1 MILSMNK
8 KKSMLCFFFG
18 IMFITGCNKNN
29 SSTPAPTDTTT
40 TKPVDT
46 VTHKPVPTGFAK
58 GADVSW
64 LTQMESSGYY
74 FFDSTGKKMDCMLLL
89 KTLGINSIRLRA
101 WVNPSDG
108 WCNTADLLAKASRAK
123 SLGFKIMVDFHYS
136 DVWADP
142 GHQTKPAAWSALD
155 SASLYNAVYNYTLQ
169 VLDTLKSN
177 GINPEWVQVGNET
190 NDGMLWEN
198 GRASTNMHEFASL
211 INAGY
216 LAVKSVNDSTQV
228 IVHIS
233 NGFDNSLFRWMFDG
247 LTANGAQ
254 FDVIAMSLYPS
265 VTNWQ
270 TLDAQCLSNMQDMV
284 SRYGKPVMISEIG
297 MPENAPAACRSFIAD
312 MITKTNS
319 LPDGKGLGVFYW
331 EPESYNWQGYGLGA
345 FDSGGKPTVALYG
358 FTDQ

>member
-1 MILSMNK
+1 
-8 KKSMLCFFFG
+8 MLCFLFG
-18 IMFITGCNKNN
+18 LLMITGCNKNN
-29 SSTPAPTDTTT
+29 NSTPPFTDSGT

-46 VTHKPVPTGFAK
+46 IAHKPIPAGFAK

-64 LTQMESSGYY
+64 VTQMESSGYLFY
-74 FFDSTGKKMDCMLLL
+74 DSTGKKMDCLFLL

-101 WVNPSDG
+101 WVNPLDG
-108 WCNTADLLAKASRAK
+108 WCNTADLLAKAIRAK
-123 SLGFKIMVDFHYS
+123 NLGFKIMIDLHYS

-155 SASLYNAVYNYTLQ
+155 SASLNSAVYNYTVQ
-169 VLDTLKSN
+169 IMDTLKSN
-177 GINPEWVQVGNET
+177 GIKPEWVQVGNEI

-198 GRASTNMHEFASL
+198 GRASANMPEFASL

-216 LAVKSVNDSTQV
+216 LAVKLVNDSTQV
-228 IVHIS
+228 IVHVS
-233 NGFDNSLFRWMFDG
+233 NGFDNSLFRWVFDG
-247 LTANGAQ
+247 LNANGAH
-254 FDVIAMSLYPS
+254 FDIIAMSLYPS
-265 VTNWQ
+265 VSNWQ
-270 TLDAQCLSNMQDMV
+270 TLDAKCLLNMQDMV

-297 MPENAPAACRSFIAD
+297 MPENAPTTCRSFIRD

-319 LPDGKGLGVFYW
+319 LSGGMGLGVFYW

-345 FDSGGKPTVALYG
+345 FDSSGKPTAALYG